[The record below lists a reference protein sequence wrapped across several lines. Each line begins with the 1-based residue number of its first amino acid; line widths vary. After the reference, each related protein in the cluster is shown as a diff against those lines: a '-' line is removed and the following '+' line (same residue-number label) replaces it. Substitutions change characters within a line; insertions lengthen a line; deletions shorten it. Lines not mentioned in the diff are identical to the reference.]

1 MGIGQATLGI
11 KTRKVGER
19 TKIRGEKEGK
29 YSRFACLK
37 CKVDGMVTC

>member
-19 TKIRGEKEGK
+19 TKLRGEKEGK
-29 YSRFACLK
+29 YSRSAGLN
-37 CKVDGMVTC
+37 KVDGMVTC